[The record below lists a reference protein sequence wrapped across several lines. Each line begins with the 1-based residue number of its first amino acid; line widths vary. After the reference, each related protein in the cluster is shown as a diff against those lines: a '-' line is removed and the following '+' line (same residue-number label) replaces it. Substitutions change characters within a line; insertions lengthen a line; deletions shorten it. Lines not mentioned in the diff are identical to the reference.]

1 MSGFTPIRT
10 AAAFHAGLAGEV
22 GREPSVQPS
31 ASSVADNSAAD
42 EGAAPEEGAATL
54 PSTLEELEALLDE
67 ARQEARAESEAA
79 VAEVQMAAK
88 AQRDELDDIINR
100 VESARLNWSAEV
112 RSLLGELVMVGVRT
126 VVSESVDLQE
136 AMLRDRFA
144 EVGERLVGERQ
155 VVVHVRPQDVDTA
168 RQILGDREGWQVVP
182 SEEISGG
189 LVAETEGG
197 KIDASM
203 GSALTGLA
211 ESVQSWQAEGE
222 E

>member
-1 MSGFTPIRT
+1 MSGFIPIRA
-10 AAAFHAGLAGEV
+10 AAAFNAGLAGDA
-22 GREPSVQPS
+22 GRDRSVEPSMPS
-31 ASSVADNSAAD
+31 VDDGAVSDEAVGSDDN
-42 EGAAPEEGAATL
+42 ATPL
-54 PSTLEELEALLDE
+54 PSTLEELEVLLEE

-79 VAEVQMAAK
+79 VAEMQAA
-88 AQRDELDDIINR
+88 AQSQRDELDDIINR

-155 VVVHVRPQDVDTA
+155 VVVHVRPQDVDSA
-168 RQILGDREGWQVVP
+168 RQILGEREGWQVVP

>member
-1 MSGFTPIRT
+1 MSGFIPIRT
-10 AAAFHAGLAGEV
+10 AAAFSAGLAGE
-22 GREPSVQPS
+22 GEGERSVQPS
-31 ASSVADNSAAD
+31 DPSVAETAVGDDGVESED
-42 EGAAPEEGAATL
+42 DAPLL
-54 PSTLEELEALLDE
+54 PATLEELEALLNE

-79 VAEVQMAAK
+79 MVDIQMSAK
-88 AQRDELDDIINR
+88 AQRDELDDIISR
-100 VESARLNWSAEV
+100 VESARSNWSAEV

-126 VVSESVDLQE
+126 VVSESVELQE

-155 VVVHVRPQDVDTA
+155 VLVHVRPQDVESA
-168 RQILGDREGWQVVP
+168 RQLVGEKEGWQVVP

>member
-1 MSGFTPIRT
+1 M
-10 AAAFHAGLAGEV
+10 
-22 GREPSVQPS
+22 
-31 ASSVADNSAAD
+31 
-42 EGAAPEEGAATL
+42 
-54 PSTLEELEALLDE
+54 
-67 ARQEARAESEAA
+67 
-79 VAEVQMAAK
+79 
-88 AQRDELDDIINR
+88 
-100 VESARLNWSAEV
+100 
-112 RSLLGELVMVGVRT
+112 
-126 VVSESVDLQE
+126 
-136 AMLRDRFA
+136 
-144 EVGERLVGERQ
+144 
-155 VVVHVRPQDVDTA
+155 RPQDVDTA